1 MHAGGTYHIAL
12 TYDGSTVR
20 LFLNGSLQA
29 SVGASGPI
37 KQLACE
43 DFLVGPLANGW
54 MESDL
59 QQRHD
64 ERLGRL
70 DPDLIERSL
79 YEQFHRTDVQSCE
92 RWQHSAAVEFRQT
105 TSINSRRR
113 RLPMGLH
120 ICSCAALVAASDRFR
135 SWSSAILV

>member
-1 MHAGGTYHIAL
+1 MLNVGGSLKTIGTANSAVHAGGTYLIAL

-54 MESDL
+54 MESTFSNAMTN
-59 QQRHD
+59 
-64 ERLGRL
+64 G
-70 DPDLIERSL
+70 
-79 YEQFHRTDVQSCE
+79 
-92 RWQHSAAVEFRQT
+92 
-105 TSINSRRR
+105 SR
-113 RLPMGLH
+113 
-120 ICSCAALVAASDRFR
+120 
-135 SWSSAILV
+135 